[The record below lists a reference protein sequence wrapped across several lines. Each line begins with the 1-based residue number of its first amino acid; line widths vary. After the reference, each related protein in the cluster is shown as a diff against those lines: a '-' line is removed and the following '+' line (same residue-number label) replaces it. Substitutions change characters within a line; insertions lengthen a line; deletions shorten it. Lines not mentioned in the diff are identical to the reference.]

1 MRLLAARTVPFMA
14 GLRGARRASPAVL
27 AALLGAAALF
37 AIGTPLFTSLSHRNP
52 DPVTPNHAERMAQAK
67 LGGETVMPK
76 FVDDE
81 AEAAIEAA
89 KPPPLNRL
97 MAMALTSTS
106 AATPT
111 PQAQPQEQKEPNL
124 SGLSDIPHDL
134 IWNRKPDK
142 AEKAKPKTFAAFS
155 KASENLPWDA
165 VEPVPFSPVA
175 PPPKAALT
183 QAPGV
188 KRTAS
193 LQPLTLPDDG
203 QIKTWLKTKVTEIK
217 GTERERPLY
226 HFELWLEPPAALR
239 RRLVGVAYAFSSPA
253 VMPQEQASSDQ
264 ASGFRISA
272 GGLACAD
279 EITLTLRFDD
289 GQSEKVTVDGCKLF
303 G

>member
-1 MRLLAARTVPFMA
+1 
-14 GLRGARRASPAVL
+14 
-27 AALLGAAALF
+27 
-37 AIGTPLFTSLSHRNP
+37 
-52 DPVTPNHAERMAQAK
+52 MAQAK

-76 FVDDE
+76 LVDDE

-89 KPPPLNRL
+89 KPPPLSRL
-97 MAMALTSTS
+97 MAMALTSAP

-124 SGLSDIPHDL
+124 SGLSDIPHEL

-142 AEKAKPKTFAAFS
+142 AEKAKPKAFATFS

-165 VEPVPFSPVA
+165 VEPVPFAPVA
-175 PPPKAALT
+175 PAPKAA
-183 QAPGV
+183 QAPGA

-193 LQPLTLPDDG
+193 LQPLTLPSHG
-203 QIKTWLKTKVTEIK
+203 QIESWIKGKATEIRGIK
-217 GTERERPLY
+217 NERPLI
-226 HFELWLEPPAALR
+226 HFELWLEPPKDLKQ
-239 RRLVGVAYAFSSPA
+239 RLVGVAYEFSSPA
-253 VMPQEQASSDQ
+253 VMPQSQASSDE

-279 EITLTLRFDD
+279 EITLTLTFDD